1 MSGYH
6 EQIFGV
12 LLGGIRGADVPPC
25 IDSPQRPVS
34 LTGARTHKHTHIH
47 TQQETA
53 EQGVMML
60 L

>member
-1 MSGYH
+1 MSGYR

-12 LLGGIRGADVPPC
+12 LLGGIRGADVPSC
-25 IDSPQRPVS
+25 IDSPERPVS
-34 LTGARTHKHTHIH
+34 LTGARTHKHTH
-47 TQQETA
+47 TQQETV